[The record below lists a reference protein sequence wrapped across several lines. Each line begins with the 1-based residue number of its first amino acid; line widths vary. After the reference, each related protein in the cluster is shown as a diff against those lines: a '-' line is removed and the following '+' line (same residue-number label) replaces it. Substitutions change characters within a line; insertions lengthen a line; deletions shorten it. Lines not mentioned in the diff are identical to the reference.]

1 MKTKYLSV
9 IGLSALVI
17 CGGAAAVQQVR
28 GQITSDTTRRQVALR
43 NNLYCAGYIS
53 KTPIVESPE
62 IVGGEQEQEQ
72 FVYKQGDFIYINA
85 GAQQGVKVDDRY
97 SITRPR
103 GRMRSPFS
111 KKGDL
116 GIYVQELG
124 AVRVVSVKPQVS
136 IAMVENNCESILL
149 GDLLVPSQTRVAPDE
164 RDETILD
171 RFRDPN
177 GKATGRIVLARDG
190 QEFVTRDQII
200 YIDLGA
206 EDGVKAGDYLTVY
219 RPLGSG
225 RVVLFDK
232 TFNEREI
239 VRPMDYGFE
248 SFRFRGGKFDNQ
260 APRKTGADA
269 KGKLAV
275 TPEVKKRR
283 PQDLRKIVGEVTI
296 LSVHEGTATA
306 VITRAT
312 QEINTGDYVEL
323 Q

>member
-1 MKTKYLSV
+1 MKAKYLSV

-17 CGGAAAVQQVR
+17 CGGAAAQVF
-28 GQITSDTTRRQVALR
+28 GQVTSDTTRRQVALR

-53 KTPIVESPE
+53 KAPIVESPE

-72 FVYKQGDFIYINA
+72 FVYKQGDFIYLNA

-116 GIYVQELG
+116 GVYVEELG
-124 AVRVVSVKPQVS
+124 AVRVVNVKPQVS
-136 IAMVENNCESILL
+136 VGVIENNCETVLL
-149 GDLLVPSQTRVAPDE
+149 GDLLVPSQTRTAPDE
-164 RDETILD
+164 RDEPMLD

-190 QEFVTRDQII
+190 QEYVTRDQII

-206 EDGVKAGDYLTVY
+206 DDGVKAGDYLTIY
-219 RPLGSG
+219 RPLGAG
-225 RVVLFDK
+225 RIVLFDR
-232 TFNEREI
+232 TFDDTEI
-239 VRPMDYGFE
+239 ARPMDYGFE

-269 KGKLAV
+269 KGKLAT
-275 TPEVKKRR
+275 TPRVKKRR
-283 PQDLRKIVGEVTI
+283 PADLRKIVGEVTI
-296 LSVHEGTATA
+296 ISVHEGTATA

>member
-1 MKTKYLSV
+1 MKAKYLSV

-17 CGGAAAVQQVR
+17 CGGAAQVF

-43 NNLYCAGYIS
+43 SNLYCAGYIS

-72 FVYKQGDFIYINA
+72 YVYKQGDFIYINA

-103 GRMRSPFS
+103 GRMRSRFS

-116 GIYVQELG
+116 GIFVEELG
-124 AVRVVSVKPQVS
+124 AVRVVNVKPQVS
-136 IAMVENNCESILL
+136 VAVIENNCENVLL
-149 GDLLVPSQTRVAPDE
+149 GDLLVPSQTRTAPEE
-164 RDETILD
+164 RDEQILD

-177 GKATGRIVLARDG
+177 GKATGRIVRARDG
-190 QEFVTRDQII
+190 AEYISRDQII
-200 YIDLGA
+200 YIDLGT

-219 RPLGSG
+219 RPLGKG
-225 RVVLFDK
+225 RIVLFDK
-232 TFNEREI
+232 TFDEAEI
-239 VRPMDYGFE
+239 SHPIDYGYE

-260 APRKTGADA
+260 SPRKTGPDA
-269 KGKLAV
+269 TGKLET
-275 TPEVKKRR
+275 TPKAKKHR
-283 PQDLRKIVGEVTI
+283 PEGLRKIVGEVTV

-306 VITRAT
+306 VITRAV

>member
-1 MKTKYLSV
+1 MKAKYLSV
-9 IGLSALVI
+9 IGLSALVV
-17 CGGAAAVQQVR
+17 CGGAAQVF

-53 KTPIVESPE
+53 KNPIVESPE

-103 GRMRSPFS
+103 GRMHSPFS
-111 KKGDL
+111 QKRNL
-116 GIYVQELG
+116 GVYVQELG
-124 AVRVVSVKPQVS
+124 AIRIVNVKPQVS
-136 IAMVENNCESILL
+136 VAVVENNCGAVLL
-149 GDLLVPSQTRVAPDE
+149 GDLLVPSQTRTAPEE
-164 RDETILD
+164 RDEQMLD

-190 QEFVTRDQII
+190 LEYVTRDQII

-206 EDGVKAGDYLTVY
+206 EDGVKPGDYLTVY
-219 RPLGSG
+219 RPLGAG
-225 RVVLFDK
+225 RVVLFDR
-232 TFNEREI
+232 TFDDTEI
-239 VRPMDYGFE
+239 ARPKDLGFE

-269 KGKLAV
+269 SGKIET
-275 TPEVKKRR
+275 TPKAKKHR
-283 PQDLRKIVGEVTI
+283 PDGLRKIVGEATV
-296 LSVHEGTATA
+296 LSVHEGTATV